1 MGFAH
6 FFYKMKSPE
15 KNKKPGTNLARLDL
29 RVQSVVFKNSFT
41 NRRPIAS
48 RAQFLQL
55 WNRRG
60 CTFRGTSFLAK
71 SFSRKKKAQKKFSR
85 CAASPRPSVVVC
97 IMAAR
102 HCAKPALPIVQ
113 RRLVKFQAKPR
124 NGFSHPTESKF
135 GTKFEKNR
143 KFQKV
148 LIL

>member
-71 SFSRKKKAQKKFSR
+71 SFSRKKKAQKK
-85 CAASPRPSVVVC
+85 VVVC